1 MSTIKV
7 DAIQHTGGTTGMAL
21 ASNGIVTIQGEG
33 TATTNLQ
40 QGLAKTWT
48 CYSGAGVDGTAD
60 MTGNRDSFNVTSLVD
75 GGTGLYTTNMT
86 NVFSNND
93 YAFTYCGA
101 QSGAETTYQ
110 MGTADAGITSH
121 QIQLKNAAGT
131 VTDRNYVCGAFHGD
145 LA

>member
-1 MSTIKV
+1 MTSKLVLDNIAGRTTAGSITIV
-7 DAIQHTGGTTGMAL
+7 
-21 ASNGIVTIQGEG
+21 GEG
-33 TATTNLQ
+33 NSTTTNLQ

-48 CYSGAGVDGTAD
+48 CYSGAGLDGTAD

-75 GGTGLYTTNMT
+75 DNTGLYTTSMT

>member
-1 MSTIKV
+1 MTSKLVLDNIAGRTTAGSITIV
-7 DAIQHTGGTTGMAL
+7 
-21 ASNGIVTIQGEG
+21 GEG
-33 TATTNLQ
+33 NSTATNLQ

-75 GGTGLYTTNMT
+75 DNTGLYTTSMT

>member
-1 MSTIKV
+1 MTSKLVLDNI
-7 DAIQHTGGTTGMAL
+7 AGRTTAGSIAVV
-21 ASNGIVTIQGEG
+21 AEG
-33 TATTNLQ
+33 NTTTTNLQ

>member
-1 MSTIKV
+1 MSTV
-7 DAIQHTGGTTGMAL
+7 LLNTLTGKTSAG
-21 ASNGIVTIQGEG
+21 SINVTGEG
-33 TATTNLQ
+33 GSTPTNMQ

-48 CYSGAGVDGTAD
+48 CYSGAGVDANVD

>member
-1 MSTIKV
+1 MASELKVNTLTGVSTAGSI
-7 DAIQHTGGTTGMAL
+7 A
-21 ASNGIVTIQGEG
+21 VTGEG
-33 TATTNLQ
+33 NSTTTNLQ

-75 GGTGLYTTNMT
+75 DNTGLYTTNIT
-86 NVFSNND
+86 NDFVNND
-93 YAFTYCGA
+93 YSFTYCGA

>member
-1 MSTIKV
+1 MSTLLLNTL
-7 DAIQHTGGTTGMAL
+7 TGKTSAG
-21 ASNGIVTIQGEG
+21 SINVTGEG
-33 TATTNLQ
+33 GSTPTNMQ

-75 GGTGLYTTNMT
+75 DNTGLYTTNMT

>member
-1 MSTIKV
+1 MSTLLLNTLTGKTSAGSINV
-7 DAIQHTGGTTGMAL
+7 TGEGGTTP
-21 ASNGIVTIQGEG
+21 
-33 TATTNLQ
+33 TNMQ

-48 CYSGAGVDGTAD
+48 CYSGAGVDANVD

-75 GGTGLYTTNMT
+75 DNTGLYTTNIT
-86 NVFSNND
+86 NDFVNND
-93 YAFTYCGA
+93 YSFTYCGA

>member
-1 MSTIKV
+1 MASELKVNTLTGVSTAGSI
-7 DAIQHTGGTTGMAL
+7 A
-21 ASNGIVTIQGEG
+21 VTGEG
-33 TATTNLQ
+33 NSTTTNLQ

-75 GGTGLYTTNMT
+75 DNTGLYTTSMT

-121 QIQLKNAAGT
+121 QIQLKNAAGS